1 MKQLPLVLAI
11 FLIVAGFTF
20 PTNNTSNTISE
31 KNKGYQV
38 GDVATDFN
46 LKNIDDQMVSLESIK
61 GAKGYIVV
69 FTCNSCPVSIAY
81 EDRIIDLH
89 KKYAPMGYP
98 VVAINP
104 NDPDLKPDDSFEEM
118 KVRATEK
125 DFPFMYLFDEG
136 QKVYPQ
142 FGATRTPHVFLLDK
156 NRVVK
161 YIGAI
166 DDNKDDISTIKN
178 KYVEAAIEKMEKGQN
193 PDPSFTKAMGC
204 SIKDKNAKRKRSKG
218 KGKRPNLSSPQRSP
232 KKGNG

>member
-1 MKQLPLVLAI
+1 MKQLILI
-11 FLIVAGFTF
+11 FAAFLLVAGFTF
-20 PTNNTSNTISE
+20 PTKNTSNTVS
-31 KNKGYQV
+31 KKSKGYQV
-38 GDVATDFN
+38 GDIAADFN
-46 LKNIDDQMVSLESIK
+46 LKNIDDKMVSLESIK

-118 KVRATEK
+118 KVRALEK
-125 DFPFMYLFDEG
+125 NFPFAYLFDEG

-142 FGATRTPHVFLLDK
+142 FGATRTPHVFILDK

-166 DDNKDDISTIKN
+166 DDSRDETAIKN
-178 KYVEAAIEKMEKGQN
+178 KYVEVAIGTMEKGQN
-193 PDPSFTKAMGC
+193 PDPSFTRAMGC
-204 SIKDKNAKRKRSKG
+204 SIKDKKAKRKRSKG
-218 KGKRPNLSSPQRSP
+218 KRSRPSLQRSP
-232 KKGNG
+232 KNGNG

>member
-1 MKQLPLVLAI
+1 MKQLILLFSA
-11 FLIVAGFTF
+11 FLLIAGFTF
-20 PTNNTSNTISE
+20 PTKNTSNTVSE
-31 KNKGYQV
+31 TSKGYQV
-38 GDVATDFN
+38 GDVAADFN
-46 LKNIDDQMVSLESIK
+46 LKNIDDKMVSLDGIK
-61 GAKGYIVV
+61 DAKGYIVI

-104 NDPDLKPDDSFEEM
+104 NDPVLKADDSFEEM
-118 KVRATEK
+118 KVRAVEK

-166 DDNKDDISTIKN
+166 DDSRDDSTIKN
-178 KYVEAAIEKMEKGQN
+178 KYVEVAIERMEKGQD

-204 SIKDKNAKRKRSKG
+204 SIKDKKAKRQRSKG
-218 KGKRPNLSSPQRSP
+218 KRSTPSLQRSP
-232 KKGNG
+232 KKGNS

>member
-1 MKQLPLVLAI
+1 MKQLIVLFTS
-11 FLIVAGFTF
+11 FLILVGFTF
-20 PTNNTSNTISE
+20 PTKNTSIKVS
-31 KNKGYQV
+31 KGYQV
-38 GDVATDFN
+38 GDVAADFN
-46 LKNIDDQMVSLESIK
+46 LKNIDDKMVSLESIK
-61 GAKGYIVV
+61 GTKGYIVV

-118 KVRATEK
+118 KVRALEK
-125 DFPFMYLFDEG
+125 QFPFVYLFDEG
-136 QKVYPQ
+136 QKVYPK

-166 DDNKDDISTIKN
+166 DDSRDDISAIKN
-178 KYVEAAIEKMEKGQN
+178 KYVEMAIEQMEQGQD
-193 PDPSFTKAMGC
+193 PDPSFTRAMGC
-204 SIKDKNAKRKRSKG
+204 SIKDKKAKRKRSKG
-218 KGKRPNLSSPQRSP
+218 KRSTPSLQRSP
-232 KKGNG
+232 KPGNG

>member
-1 MKQLPLVLAI
+1 MKQLILLFST
-11 FLIVAGFTF
+11 FLLIAGFTF
-20 PTNNTSNTISE
+20 PTKNTSNTVS
-31 KNKGYQV
+31 KKSKGYQV
-38 GDVATDFN
+38 GDVAADFN
-46 LKNIDDQMVSLESIK
+46 LKNIDDKMVSLDGIT
-61 GAKGYIVV
+61 GAKGYIVI

-81 EDRIIDLH
+81 EDRIIELH

-118 KVRATEK
+118 KVRAVEK

-166 DDNKDDISTIKN
+166 DDSRDASTIKN
-178 KYVEAAIEKMEKGQN
+178 KYVEVAIEKMEKGQAPN
-193 PDPSFTKAMGC
+193 PSFTKAMGC
-204 SIKDKNAKRKRSKG
+204 SIKDKKAKRKRSKG
-218 KGKRPNLSSPQRSP
+218 KRSTPMLQRSP

>member
-1 MKQLPLVLAI
+1 MKELILLFAA
-11 FLIVAGFTF
+11 FLFVAGFTF
-20 PTNNTSNTISE
+20 PTNNTFNTVS
-31 KNKGYQV
+31 KKSKGYQV
-38 GDVATDFN
+38 GDVAADFN
-46 LKNIDDQMVSLESIK
+46 LKNIDDKMVSLDGIK
-61 GAKGYIVV
+61 DAKGYIVI

-118 KVRATEK
+118 KVRAVEK

-166 DDNKDDISTIKN
+166 DDSRDDTAIKN
-178 KYVEAAIEKMEKGQN
+178 KYVEVAITTMEKGN
-193 PDPSFTKAMGC
+193 DPDPSFTRAMGC
-204 SIKDKNAKRKRSKG
+204 SIKDKKMKRKRSKG
-218 KGKRPNLSSPQRSP
+218 KRNKPSLQKSY

>member
-1 MKQLPLVLAI
+1 MKQLTLLFAA
-11 FLIVAGFTF
+11 FLFVAGFTF
-20 PTNNTSNTISE
+20 PTKNTFKTVSE
-31 KNKGYQV
+31 RSRGYQV

-46 LKNIDDQMVSLESIK
+46 LKNIDDKMVSLESIK
-61 GAKGYIVV
+61 DVKGYIVV

-118 KVRATEK
+118 KVRAVEK
-125 DFPFMYLFDEG
+125 EFPFAYLFDEG

-142 FGATRTPHVFLLDK
+142 YGATRTPHVFLLDK
-156 NRVVK
+156 NRRVK

-166 DDNKDDISTIKN
+166 DDNKDDLSAIKN
-178 KYVEAAIEKMEKGQN
+178 KYVEVAITQMEKGEDPN
-193 PDPSFTKAMGC
+193 PPFTKAMGC
-204 SIKDKNAKRKRSKG
+204 SIKDKKVKRKRSKG
-218 KGKRPNLSSPQRSP
+218 KRPNLTSPPRSP

>member
-1 MKQLPLVLAI
+1 MKKLILLFSA
-11 FLIVAGFTF
+11 FLLVAGFTF
-20 PTNNTSNTISE
+20 SNKNTSNTVSE
-31 KNKGYQV
+31 KSTGYQV

-46 LKNIDDQMVSLESIK
+46 LKNIDDKMVSLESIK
-61 GAKGYIVV
+61 GAKGYIVI

-118 KVRATEK
+118 KVRAAEK
-125 DFPFMYLFDEG
+125 EFPFMYLLDEG

-156 NRVVK
+156 NRRVK

-166 DDNKDDISTIKN
+166 DDNKDDLSAIKN
-178 KYVEAAIEKMEKGQN
+178 KYVEVAIAQLEKGEDPN
-193 PDPSFTKAMGC
+193 PPFTKAMGC
-204 SIKDKNAKRKRSKG
+204 SIKDKKAKKARSKG
-218 KGKRPNLSSPQRSP
+218 KRSTPSLQQSP

>member
-1 MKQLPLVLAI
+1 MKQLIVLFTT
-11 FLIVAGFTF
+11 FLIIVGFTF
-20 PTNNTSNTISE
+20 STKDTSITVA
-31 KNKGYQV
+31 KGYQV
-38 GDVATDFN
+38 GDVAADFN
-46 LKNIDDQMVSLESIK
+46 LKNIDDKMVSLESIK
-61 GAKGYIVV
+61 GARGYIVV

-118 KVRATEK
+118 KVRALEK
-125 DFPFMYLFDEG
+125 QFPFVYLFDEG
-136 QKVYPQ
+136 QKVYPK

-166 DDNKDDISTIKN
+166 DDSRDDISAIKN
-178 KYVEAAIEKMEKGQN
+178 KYVEAAIEQMEQGQN
-193 PDPSFTKAMGC
+193 PDPSFTRAMGC
-204 SIKDKNAKRKRSKG
+204 SIKDKKKAKRKRSKG
-218 KGKRPNLSSPQRSP
+218 KRSTPSLQRSP
-232 KKGNG
+232 KPGNG